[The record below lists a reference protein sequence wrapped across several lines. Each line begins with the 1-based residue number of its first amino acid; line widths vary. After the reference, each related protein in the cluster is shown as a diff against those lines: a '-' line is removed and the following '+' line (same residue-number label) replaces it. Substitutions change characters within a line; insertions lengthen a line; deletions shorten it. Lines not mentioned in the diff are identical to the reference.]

1 MTSLELQGK
10 TKRKPKVQIRTQE
23 NFKRVQMS

>member
-1 MTSLELQGK
+1 MTLELQGK